1 MPLPPLVQARIE
13 AIRNNRTSGAADLA
27 AEAAEALVL
36 AAEIAPHTVDEA
48 ARAVAAA
55 QPVMAPL
62 INLGRAVSAAE
73 DPRAAA
79 REFVSRMREAA
90 PRVAEN
96 GAKLIRG
103 GESVLTHSYSSA
115 VLGAFRA
122 AHAAGTRFR
131 AVCTES
137 RPLCEGATLAARLA
151 GEGIETVLIPDAAAA
166 SLLRECALVLV
177 GADAVSPRGVMNKI
191 GTALIA
197 MAAAALRVPVYALC
211 GSEKLLPPD
220 CELPPEPAKD
230 SREILAEL
238 VPNLAVRNFY
248 FEWTPMEYITGIV
261 TETAAAIPGHSNP
274 RGRTGV
280 TERRTKE

>member
-13 AIRNNRTSGAADLA
+13 AIRINRTSGAADLT

-36 AAEIAPHTVDEA
+36 AAEIAPHTVEEA
-48 ARAVAAA
+48 ARAIAAA
-55 QPVMAPL
+55 QPLMAPL
-62 INLGRAVSAAE
+62 VNLGRAVSAAE

-96 GAKLIRG
+96 GARLIRS

-115 VLGAFRA
+115 VLEAFRA

-177 GADAVSPRGVMNKI
+177 GADAVSTRGVVNKI

-197 MAAAALRVPVYALC
+197 MAAAALHVPVYALC
-211 GSEKLLPPD
+211 SSEKMLPPD
-220 CELPPEPAKD
+220 YELPPEPAKD
-230 SREILAEL
+230 PREILAEP
-238 VPNLAVRNFY
+238 VPNLAVRNYY
-248 FEWTPMEYITGIV
+248 FEWTPIEYITGIV
-261 TETAAAIPGHSNP
+261 TETGHSNP
-274 RGRTGV
+274 RGRT